1 MDLIQVKC
9 RAKKPISTFHM
20 PNTMN
25 PVAAVAALLG
35 LGLAAATLASP
46 SHGEDAPGLRG
57 AIDQCAA
64 CHGKVGHAV
73 SPTIPNLAG
82 QSLEYMINQLQ
93 RFTGLARS
101 DFVEDAIA
109 PSMAAAQDRTR
120 LRRSE
125 LMEQH
130 ASAVAA
136 DTLRNVVAYYSRLP
150 CVQADRPGEPDAT
163 QTGIRWC
170 ADCHAPQKVRA
181 IPSIPYIYGQ
191 NADYLEAQ
199 LLAFKRSS
207 AGPSNPGSQDR
218 SHPAMELFLRN
229 IADARLG
236 EAAQYYSRLECSP
249 R

>member
-1 MDLIQVKC
+1 
-9 RAKKPISTFHM
+9 M

-35 LGLAAATLASP
+35 LGLAAAALASP

-150 CVQADRPGEPDAT
+150 CVQADRPQGPDTA

-199 LLAFKRSS
+199 LLAFKRAS
-207 AGPSNPGSQDR
+207 AGPSNPRSQYR